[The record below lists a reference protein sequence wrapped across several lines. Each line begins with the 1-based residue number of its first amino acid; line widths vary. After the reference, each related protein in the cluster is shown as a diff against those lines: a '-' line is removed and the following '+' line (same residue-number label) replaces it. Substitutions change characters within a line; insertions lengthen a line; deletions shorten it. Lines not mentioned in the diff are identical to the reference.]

1 MKKKLIMLGVIIF
14 VVIVATVAM
23 KDVVT
28 LVIVENSVKM
38 VTGLPIK
45 MDKIDISLV
54 HTTFDIEGLKLYNS
68 PGFEDKVMFDMPR
81 IYVDYDLPAL
91 LREEIYLTEL
101 RVHLKEF
108 IVVKN
113 VNGELNLDSLRT
125 VQELHAGKKKSD
137 TDKADKDFQ
146 IDSLELKIGKVVY
159 KDYSKGGKPSV
170 MEFTIN
176 IDEKFKNV
184 SSPNQVASLII
195 VKALTNTTIAR
206 LTNFDLKGLSSQVGD
221 VLGTAQKVVGSASDV
236 AAKTVQQAH
245 GTVKATTGAIAG
257 TTGGLTNAIK
267 LPFGVKKK
275 EETAK

>member
-1 MKKKLIMLGVIIF
+1 MKKKLIMLGVVVF
-14 VVIVATVAM
+14 VVIVALVAM
-23 KDVVT
+23 KDVIT
-28 LVIVENSVKM
+28 LVIVENGVKM

-45 MDKIDISLV
+45 MDKIEISLV
-54 HTTFDIEGLKLYNS
+54 HTTFDIEGLKLYNP
-68 PGFEDKVMFDMPR
+68 PGFEDKIMFDMSR

-101 RVHLKEF
+101 RVNLKEF

-113 VNGELNLDSLRT
+113 ANGELNLDSLRT
-125 VQELHAGKKKSD
+125 VQELSVGKEKSD
-137 TDKADKDFQ
+137 AGKADKDFQ
-146 IDSLELKIGKVVY
+146 IDSLELIIGKVVY

-170 MEFTIN
+170 MEFAIN

-184 SSPNQVASLII
+184 SSPNQVVNLII
-195 VKALTNTTIAR
+195 VKALMNTTIAK

-236 AAKTVQQAH
+236 AAKTAQQAH
-245 GTVKATTGAIAG
+245 GTVKATAGAITG
-257 TTGGLTNAIK
+257 TAGGLTNVIK
-267 LPFGVKKK
+267 LPFGAKEE